1 MPDTARF
8 RADFTFCVVKTG
20 LAGWG
25 GRILTFAFQNRSS
38 PRLSH
43 VLARDAI
50 HLSMSTTIPI
60 AESRYSPPGM
70 TIALK
75 DLRLALAEAEHLA
88 VPMPAAS
95 LVHDR
100 LVATIARGWTELD
113 WSVGNQ
119 WRQSRCPYDR
129 DQ

>member
-43 VLARDAI
+43 VLARDDI
-50 HLSMSTTIPI
+50 HYGLLQVIDTYRAAAVAQPIEHRQPLVVASDGLSVRSGRSAP
-60 AESRYSPPGM
+60 
-70 TIALK
+70 
-75 DLRLALAEAEHLA
+75 
-88 VPMPAAS
+88 
-95 LVHDR
+95 
-100 LVATIARGWTELD
+100 
-113 WSVGNQ
+113 
-119 WRQSRCPYDR
+119 
-129 DQ
+129 